1 MNFDIKYVK
10 SWANRHD
17 VVELSV
23 AGFFGNSLLE
33 IDNEIRRYNKGE
45 KGHLHMLY
53 QISDNGCFCFGYAT
67 YFADTGAFS
76 GTSNFAFFLPLD
88 AVKKDKSKEKKYRPF
103 VSMRELTEII
113 YSKDLGCDNLSVGD
127 SLWIRRKGD
136 KHIHQKL
143 LITSLGYDENDVISI
158 LISMNGKSMQQWLD
172 NFEFLAHDEWQP
184 FGAVED
190 CTGEKNESKGFGSK
204 EHCT

>member
-1 MNFDIKYVK
+1 MNFDIKDLK

-45 KGHLHMLY
+45 KDHLHMLY

-67 YFADTGAFS
+67 YFADTGAFA
-76 GTSNFAFFLPLD
+76 GTNNFAFFLPLD

-103 VSMRELTEII
+103 RSMRELTEIV
-113 YSKDLGCDNLSVGD
+113 YGEDWEYAYLSVGD

-143 LITSLGYDENDVISI
+143 LITSLGYDDNDVISI
-158 LISMNGKSMQQWLD
+158 LISMNGKSMQEWLD
-172 NFEFLAHDEWQP
+172 NYEIEINGEWPP

-190 CTGEKNESKGFGSK
+190 GTGE
-204 EHCT
+204 

>member
-1 MNFDIKYVK
+1 MNFDIKDLK

-53 QISDNGCFCFGYAT
+53 QISDNGCCWFGYAT
-67 YFADTGAFS
+67 YFSDSGAFS
-76 GTSNFAFFLPLD
+76 GTNNFAFFLPLD
-88 AVKKDKSKEKKYRPF
+88 KVKVEKSYRPF
-103 VSMRELTEII
+103 KDAFEFYKFLVNPSLAR
-113 YSKDLGCDNLSVGD
+113 KDLSNKLLLNLSITLRIKYT
-127 SLWIRRKGD
+127 SNFTTTE
-136 KHIHQKL
+136 
-143 LITSLGYDENDVISI
+143 LITSVEDSVIDGCQLTSI
-158 LISMNGKSMQQWLD
+158 NNKELEYWFNNYEIEING
-172 NFEFLAHDEWQP
+172 EWVP

-190 CTGEKNESKGFGSK
+190 CTGE
-204 EHCT
+204 